1 MTLHCNTLHFGLFL
15 VALAATTAAQSE
27 KPNEGAKTHAPFSIV
42 RCVLL
47 VLTALLLVSAPVS
60 ADDWVLLGNDGHWR
74 FATHRYGRMVA
85 VDGDRLYVG
94 YMSNDAVT
102 GSRVVAID
110 VPRKRVIVNCD
121 IGGAL
126 ARGKRDDHNY
136 PTIALTENGAL
147 HAFFG
152 CHCTPLLYRRGDFHS
167 SDPVWS
173 ATTEVSELATYP
185 RVFADRNGRRLLVFF
200 RQGHGSANPVSF
212 GYIESNDMGQ
222 TWSAFRPV
230 ISEKLHDGINA
241 WPYVGGVYLDGEM
254 LHIAVS
260 WWVYHSDGTTRK
272 EYDDPCYFRHRLGSD
287 TVEEAGG
294 NILAAPVTRA
304 QLTPVQ
310 EDKHLDVLDLTIDG
324 QGRPVI
330 LLYDGK
336 NQQSH
341 LAWWTGE
348 AWKETNDH
356 VRPDHSSYY
365 SRFAQN
371 VLAGQVVLCI
381 PQHGGKGVQ
390 LLGKR
395 EPKEPW
401 GEKTVRFEPK
411 GNLMGTQCFADR
423 DVFHVVCSEYV
434 GKEQPA
440 RVWWVRTRNPW

>member
-1 MTLHCNTLHFGLFL
+1 MGSAPSSTTGLL
-15 VALAATTAAQSE
+15 PA
-27 KPNEGAKTHAPFSIV
+27 
-42 RCVLL
+42 VL
-47 VLTALLLVSAPVS
+47 ALLLPVAAS

-85 VDGDRLYVG
+85 VDGDRVYVG

-110 VPRKRVIVNCD
+110 VPQERVIVNCD
-121 IGGAL
+121 IGGTL
-126 ARGKRDDHNY
+126 VYGKRDDHNY
-136 PTIALTENGAL
+136 PTIALTKNGVL

-152 CHCTPLLYRRGDFHS
+152 CHCTPLQYRRGDFGS

-173 ATTEVSELATYP
+173 ATTEVGQLATYP
-185 RVFADRNGRRLLVFF
+185 RVFADRNGRRLVVFF
-200 RQGHGSANPVSF
+200 RQGHRSADPVSF

-230 ISEKLHDGINA
+230 ISEELHNGINA
-241 WPYVGGVYLDGEM
+241 WPYVGGVYLDGETV
-254 LHIAVS
+254 HIAVS

-272 EYDDPCYFRHRLGSD
+272 EYDDPCYFQHRLGSN
-287 TVEEAGG
+287 TVQEADGD
-294 NILAAPVTRA
+294 ICPAPVTRA
-304 QLTPVQ
+304 QLTPLHQ
-310 EDKHLDVLDLTIDG
+310 AAHLDVIDLTIDG

-330 LLYDGK
+330 LLYDGT
-336 NQQSH
+336 NRLSH

-371 VLAGQVVLCI
+371 VPAGPVVLCI
-381 PQHGGKGVQ
+381 PRHGGKWLQ

-395 EPKEPW
+395 EREEPW

-411 GNLMGTQCFADR
+411 GTLIGPQCFADR

-434 GKEQPA
+434 GKEQPT
-440 RVWWVRTRNPW
+440 RVWWVRTKNPW